1 MKLYNS
7 YSQTIEELKP
17 IEPGKISMYVCGP
30 TVYNYPHI
38 GNARPIVVF
47 DTLKKALSAQGYEVT
62 FASNYTDVDDKII
75 KTAIEQNV
83 TEKEIT
89 DKFIVA
95 YNDVRKGLHA
105 DLPDYAPRVTETMD
119 RIIEFIDKMVKNG
132 SAYQVGG
139 DVYFRVNS
147 DAKYGEL
154 SHQSID
160 DLMVG
165 ARIDENEKK
174 ENPLDFTL
182 WKETTEGIKWDS
194 PWSKGRPGWHTECVV
209 MIQDVFKK
217 TLIDIHGGG
226 LDLKFPHHE
235 NEIAQCE
242 VCNNTHLANIWVH
255 NGMIN
260 INGIKM
266 SKSLGNVWWAKD
278 LIANH
283 GGNLTRWLMISTH
296 YRAPLN
302 LNEEAF
308 ATSKKELDK
317 IAAAYKQACV
327 KLALSNAS
335 EATAFDETYT
345 AFIDALN
352 DDLNTPNAYTVIFDT
367 VKKINQGLR
376 TKEPDWNTVI
386 GLRNSVVKMLSVLG
400 IVVDKVVLDEED
412 KALFTKW
419 NEAKANKDWDGADQ
433 YRNALIAKGLM

>member
-147 DAKYGEL
+147 DKKYGEL

-217 TLIDIHGGG
+217 TLIDIHG
-226 LDLKFPHHE
+226 
-235 NEIAQCE
+235 
-242 VCNNTHLANIWVH
+242 
-255 NGMIN
+255 
-260 INGIKM
+260 IKM

-308 ATSKKELDK
+308 STSKKELDK

-327 KLALSNAS
+327 KLALSNAK
-335 EATAFDETYT
+335 ETTAFDETYT
-345 AFIDALN
+345 SFIDALN
-352 DDLNTPNAYTVIFDT
+352 DDLNTPNAISVVYEV
-367 VKKINQGLR
+367 VKKINQAVRQREIDVENLAVLVH
-376 TKEPDWNTVI
+376 TLE
-386 GLRNSVVKMLSVLG
+386 KMLYILG
-400 IVVDKVVLDEED
+400 IEFDKITMSEED
-412 KALFTKW
+412 KEMYQNWRSAVK
-419 NEAKANKDWDGADQ
+419 EKDFETADTL
-433 YRNALIAKGLM
+433 RAALIEKGIL

>member
-7 YSQTIEELKP
+7 YTQEIEEIKP
-17 IEPGKISMYVCGP
+17 IEEGKISMYVCGP

-47 DTLKKALSAQGYEVT
+47 DTLKKALTVQGYDVT

-75 KTAIEQNV
+75 KTAIEQNC

-89 DKFIVA
+89 DKFINA
-95 YNDVRKGLHA
+95 YNEVRTGLHA

-119 RIIEFIDKMVKNG
+119 KIIGFIQKMIDNG
-132 SAYQVGG
+132 SAYQVDG
-139 DVYFRVNS
+139 DVYFRVSS
-147 DAKYGEL
+147 DSKYGEL
-154 SHQSID
+154 SHQSVD
-160 DLMVG
+160 DLMIG

-174 ENPLDFTL
+174 ENALDFTL

-217 TLIDIHGGG
+217 NLIDIHGGG

-242 VCNNTHLANIWVH
+242 VCNDTRLANVWVH

-296 YRAPLN
+296 YRLPLN

-308 ATSKKELDK
+308 ATSKKELTK
-317 IAAAYKQACV
+317 IENAYKQACV
-327 KLALSNAS
+327 KLALSNVEAS
-335 EATAFDETYT
+335 NELDVLYDN
-345 AFIDALN
+345 FIEALN
-352 DDLNTPNAYTVIFDT
+352 DDLNTPNAISVVYEL
-367 VKKINQGLR
+367 VKKINQAVR
-376 TKEPDWNTVI
+376 QKEIDGNLVSTLVNT
-386 GLRNSVVKMLSVLG
+386 LEKMLYVLG
-400 IVVDKVVLDEED
+400 IEFEKIEMSEED
-412 KALFTKW
+412 KETYHAWRDAVT
-419 NEAKANKDWDGADQ
+419 NKDFETADTL
-433 YRNALIAKGLM
+433 RAKLIEKGIL